1 MISNNRLTVPLVSI
15 CIPTYNGEKYIEEAL
30 NSALNQTY
38 KSIEIIISD
47 ANSDDKTLDV
57 VSQIKKNTKI
67 PFFIYNY
74 QQNGIG
80 SNWNNCVRKASG
92 KYIKFLFQDDII
104 FPNCIEK
111 MMQIALKDKQI
122 GLVFSKRNFLY
133 TNKNNYVDDMNK
145 DYRELHIYW
154 ANLKSINSGTRL
166 LKKCNCLLDIPQN
179 KVGEPTVVL
188 LKKEVFFKVGFFN
201 ETLIQILDYEFWY
214 RVFKYYKIGFINEE
228 LASFRLHEM
237 QASQINN
244 KSYVNEYLLYD
255 KFLYENLFFQ
265 LSPNIQKQLF
275 KKYNKLYNLLRRI
288 KRKLKISFEY
298 QA

>member
-1 MISNNRLTVPLVSI
+1 
-15 CIPTYNGEKYIEEAL
+15 
-30 NSALNQTY
+30 
-38 KSIEIIISD
+38 
-47 ANSDDKTLDV
+47 
-57 VSQIKKNTKI
+57 
-67 PFFIYNY
+67 
-74 QQNGIG
+74 
-80 SNWNNCVRKASG
+80 
-92 KYIKFLFQDDII
+92 
-104 FPNCIEK
+104 
-111 MMQIALKDKQI
+111 
-122 GLVFSKRNFLY
+122 
-133 TNKNNYVDDMNK
+133 
-145 DYRELHIYW
+145 
-154 ANLKSINSGTRL
+154 
-166 LKKCNCLLDIPQN
+166 
-179 KVGEPTVVL
+179 
-188 LKKEVFFKVGFFN
+188 VGFFN